1 MKVLWFSNTPASG
14 ENYLGDKVIRGGWL
28 KSLDKELKH
37 HLDLHVAFNYPK
49 FSNDFEFEQVHYY
62 PICFKNWRFALLKS
76 ILSIP
81 QNENERLKIYLDVIN
96 KVKPDLIHI
105 HGSESTY
112 INIQHLTNVPIVL
125 SIQGNN
131 NGYVRKYT
139 SSLSLK
145 ELSFIPYNLKKGLKW
160 NLMLKSLKKE
170 YYSILKNTKIERS
183 NFFNIKNIIGR
194 TDWDRRLSNVLAPK
208 SVYFHNDE
216 ILRDIFYKSVW
227 VPPAFSIGDKL
238 IIHTTG
244 GVNTYKGIFTI
255 CEAVNELNLLN
266 VNFEWNIFGV
276 NPDDLIIELLKRKL
290 KNLFPKK
297 NIYFQGNAS
306 EIELSNSLLRSHIF
320 VQSSHIENSPNS
332 LCEAMILG
340 MPCIATF
347 AGGTSSLLTDKND
360 GILIQDGDPF
370 SMAGAIL
377 ELRNNYD
384 LAIKY
389 GKSSRNRAL
398 LRHDKSKI
406 VNDLLNIYSGIL
418 KK

>member
-14 ENYLGDKVIRGGWL
+14 ERYLGDKVIRGGWL
-28 KSLDKELKH
+28 KSLDKELKY

-49 FSNDFEFEQVHYY
+49 FSSEFEFELVHYY
-62 PICFKNWRFALLKS
+62 PICFKNWRFELIKS

-81 QNENERLKIYLDVIN
+81 QSENKRLKNYLNIIN
-96 KVKPDLIHI
+96 MVKPDIIHI

-112 INIQHLTNVPIVL
+112 INIQHLTNIPIVL

-131 NGYVRKYT
+131 NGYIRKYT

-160 NLMLKSLKKE
+160 NLMLKSLKRE
-170 YYSILKNTKIERS
+170 YFSILKTTKIERS
-183 NFFNIKNIIGR
+183 NLFDVRNIIGR
-194 TDWDRRLSNVLAPK
+194 TDWDRRLANVLAPK
-208 SVYFHNDE
+208 SIYYHNDE
-216 ILRDIFYKSVW
+216 ILRDIFYESVW
-227 VPPAFSIGDKL
+227 IPPNFSIDDKL

-255 CEAVNELNLLN
+255 CEAVNELNLLG
-266 VNFEWNIFGV
+266 VHFEWNIFGV
-276 NPDDLIIELLKRKL
+276 NADDMIIELLKRKM
-290 KNLFPKK
+290 K
-297 NIYFQGNAS
+297 NIFPNKNIFFRGNAS
-306 EIELSNSLLRSHIF
+306 EFELSNSLLNSHIF

-347 AGGTSSLLTDKND
+347 AGGTSSLLSDKID

-370 SMAGAIL
+370 SMTGAIL
-377 ELRNNYD
+377 ELRNNYN

-389 GKSSRNRAL
+389 GKSARNRAL

-406 VNDLLNIYSGIL
+406 VNDLVNIYSSIL